1 MCNLYAI
8 RLGMKKMICFL
19 LGMVVMTA
27 SYSQVLTWNPAFPKD
42 NEPVELIFDASKG
55 NRGLFNH
62 TGDVYIHTGL
72 ITSASTN
79 NGDWKNV
86 ITVWNSNNA
95 AHRMTPLGG
104 NKYSYTIANPRAF
117 YGVAAGETIRR
128 LAMVFRGYTT
138 TGNPPEGKTS
148 DLSVDNGNMY
158 VPVYAPG
165 NVDIRIHQ
173 PEFEARFNPF
183 YLPITQGVGSSLS
196 VEARASKNANLT
208 LKLNGNTFST
218 ATNASQ
224 VTGSAL
230 LSATGNQVLV
240 AEINDNG
247 NIKGDTVRFFL
258 APPSNVA
265 PLPAGTRDGINYLPG
280 DTAAILVLRAPGKT
294 RVSVIGDFNNWIE
307 SSAFQMNT
315 TPDGKFFW
323 LRVGGL
329 VPGQEYGYQY
339 LVDGTLRIPDPY
351 TELVLDPANDP
362 FITSS
367 TYPGLKPYPTGKT
380 TGLVGILQTRPPA
393 YTWQVNNFARPDKKG
408 LVVYELL
415 VRDFIA
421 AHDFKTLRDT
431 ISYFKRLGVNAIE
444 LMPINEFEGNLSW
457 GYNSSFYFAV
467 DKYYGP
473 RNTLKAFIDECHK
486 NGIAVL
492 LDIALNHQFGQS
504 PMVQL
509 YWDGANNRPAAN
521 SPWFNPVARHPFNV
535 GFDMNHE
542 SQDTKYFFLRVA
554 EYWLKEFKVDGFRYD
569 LSKGFTQ
576 RNSCTTTNCDSG
588 PEVGNWSAYD
598 ASRIAIWKQYYD
610 SIQLYVPGSYVMLEH
625 LGDNR
630 EEQEMSDMGMLFWGN
645 MNYNFSEAAMGYV
658 GNSNFSGALSVQ
670 RGWSNPHLVSY
681 AESHD
686 EERMM
691 YRNLQNGNSGTGHNI
706 KDPAVALKRAELS
719 AAFLMMMP
727 GPKLMWQFG
736 EVGYDYSIN
745 YCISNGTVNNACR
758 TGEKPIRWDYKNEP
772 NRAVL
777 YNAYSSF
784 NTLRF
789 HPLYAKAFLSNNIT
803 YSLSGAMK
811 WMRLVTDTSSMVIVG
826 NFDVSAGAITVTF
839 PNAGNWYDYMQ
850 GGVITAT
857 GAPQAIALQP
867 GEYRIYVNR
876 AVTVQNPTTVPV
888 VPVVNQ
894 LTTKVYPNPIQ
905 RGSVFEYTLTKAA
918 RVEIRVQSATGQR
931 VRNLFNGQQP
941 KGQYQLSLSSLGGLS
956 KGLYWIEIVAGQE
969 RSVQKIVIP

>member
-1 MCNLYAI
+1 
-8 RLGMKKMICFL
+8 MKKYLSSAILIL
-19 LGMVVMTA
+19 LWTCVHA
-27 SYSQVLTWNPAFPKD
+27 QVLSWSPAFPKD
-42 NEPVELIFDASKG
+42 NDEVVITFDASKG
-55 NRGLFNH
+55 NRGLISY
-62 TGDVYIHTGL
+62 TGDVYIHTGV
-72 ITSASTN
+72 ITSASAN

-86 ITVWNSNNA
+86 VTVWNSNNP
-95 AHRMTPLGG
+95 AHRMTPIGG
-104 NKYSYTIANPRAF
+104 NKYTYTITNPRAF
-117 YGVAAGETIRR
+117 YGLTGSETINR
-128 LAMVFRGYTT
+128 LAMVFRGYTA

-158 VPVYAPG
+158 VPVYPASTVG
-165 NVDIRIHQ
+165 IRIHQ
-173 PEFEARFNPF
+173 PEFEARFQPF
-183 YLPITQGVGSSLS
+183 YLPITLGVGASLP
-196 VEARASKNANLT
+196 VEARSSKLANLT
-208 LKLNGNTFST
+208 LKLNGTTFRT
-218 ATNASQ
+218 ATNDSLITGN
-224 VTGSAL
+224 VT
-230 LSATGNQVLV
+230 LSSTGNQVLV

-247 NIKGDTVRFFL
+247 NIKGDTVRFFI
-258 APPSNVA
+258 APPSNIA
-265 PLPAGTRDGINYLPG
+265 PLPAGTKDGINYLAG

-294 RVSVIGDFNNWIE
+294 RVNVIGDFNNWTE
-307 SSAFQMNT
+307 SAAFQMNS
-315 TPDGKFFW
+315 TPDGRFFW

-329 VPGQEYGYQY
+329 TPGQEYGYQY
-339 LVDGTLRIPDPY
+339 LVDGSLRVPDPY
-351 TELVLDPANDP
+351 AELLLDPANDP
-362 FITSS
+362 FITAA
-367 TYPGLKPYPTGKT
+367 TYPGLKPYPTGRT
-380 TGLVGILQTRPPA
+380 TGIVGVLQPRSPA
-393 YTWQVNNFARPDKKG
+393 YNWQVPNFNRPDKKG

-431 ISYFKRLGVNAIE
+431 ISYFKRLGINAIE

-554 EYWLKEFKVDGFRYD
+554 EYWLKEFKIDGFRYD

-598 ASRIAIWKQYYD
+598 ASRVAIWKQYYD
-610 SIQLYVPGSYVMLEH
+610 SIQKYDAGSYVMLEH
-625 LGDNR
+625 LGDNTEER
-630 EEQEMSDMGMLFWGN
+630 ELSDYGMLFWGN
-645 MNYNFSEAAMGYV
+645 MNYNFTEAAMGFV

-670 RGWSNPHLVSY
+670 RGWNNPHLVSY

-691 YRNLQNGNSGTGHNI
+691 YRTKQSGNAGTGHNT

-727 GPKLMWQFG
+727 GPKLIWQFG
-736 EVGYDYSIN
+736 ELGYDFSIN

-758 TGEKPIRWDYKNEP
+758 TGEKPIRWDYRNEP

-777 YNAYSSF
+777 YQAYSSF
-784 NTLRF
+784 NALRF
-789 HPLYAKAFLSNNIT
+789 HPLYARAFLSNQVT
-803 YSLSGAMK
+803 YSLNGAMK
-811 WMRLVTDTSSMVIVG
+811 WMRITTDTSSMVIVG
-826 NFDVSAGAITVTF
+826 NFDVSAGAIVVTF
-839 PNAGNWYDYMQ
+839 PTAGNWFNYMT
-850 GGVITAT
+850 GENLTAT
-857 GAPQAIALQP
+857 GSAQAIALQP
-867 GEYRIYVNR
+867 GEYKIFVNR
-876 AVTVQNPTTVPV
+876 GITVQNPTTVPT
-888 VPVVNQ
+888 VPVVDRLQ
-894 LTTKVYPNPIQ
+894 TKLYPNPLT
-905 RGSVFEYTLTKAA
+905 GSSVFTYHLPKTA
-918 RVEIRVQSATGQR
+918 RVEISVHSASGQKIK
-931 VRNLFNGQQP
+931 NLFSGQQA
-941 KGQYQLSLSSLGGLS
+941 KGQYQLNVSSLQSLS
-956 KGLYWIEIVAGQE
+956 KGLYWIECQAGSE
-969 RSVQKIVIP
+969 RAIQKIVVQ